1 MYNFINT
8 NEIGEQLHS
17 SIQTIFNG
25 VNIDI
30 NLEGFRTLAV
40 SGRGLLSKNINSTDI
55 PGTDG
60 KYFLY
65 GNLEVRAIVVKFQL
79 KATTNEEFR
88 KKFNKLNMLLQTDE
102 PKILKFTDEPDYSY
116 KAILQKGNDIE
127 ETSNSVVSTF
137 TFLCLDPYKY
147 KAVDKD
153 TGVNN
158 VTITKLPN
166 NRNEFT
172 PELIKVIVNSVSDKV
187 IIKNQ
192 TTTKK
197 IIINHN
203 SFAVGDVLEI
213 DLNKDYPL
221 KLNTTV
227 RSELI
232 DFVESDFDFTVK
244 QGDVITCSNSRVLEI
259 HTKERMY

>member
-25 VNIDI
+25 VNIDV

-102 PKILKFTDEPDYSY
+102 PKILKFTDEPDYY
-116 KAILQKGNDIE
+116 YMAILQKASDIE

-147 KAVDKD
+147 KEVDKD

-192 TTTKK
+192 TTAKK
-197 IIINHN
+197 IIINN

-221 KLNTTV
+221 KLNAMV

-244 QGDVITCSNSRVLEI
+244 QGDTITCSNSRVLEV

>member
-1 MYNFINT
+1 MYDFIKP
-8 NEIGEQLHS
+8 GEVGIVPTSLK
-17 SIQTIFNG
+17 TIFNG
-25 VNIDI
+25 VVLDDTIPGFKTI
-30 NLEGFRTLAV
+30 NVEGRTLI
-40 SGRGLLSKNINSTDI
+40 GRKNEKRKVPGADGEFLTSSTLDSR
-55 PGTDG
+55 P
-60 KYFLY
+60 
-65 GNLEVRAIVVKFQL
+65 IVVKYL
-79 KATTNEEFR
+79 LENTNSNYR
-88 KKFNKLNMLLQTDE
+88 DNFNKLNMLLHSDE
-102 PKILKFTDEPDYSY
+102 SKILKFTDEPDYY
-116 KAILQKGNDIE
+116 FNAILESVDDIE

-147 KAVDKD
+147 KVVDKD

-172 PELIKVIVNSVSDKV
+172 PELIKVIVNSVSDKI

-221 KLNTTV
+221 KLNAMV

-259 HTKERMY
+259 YTKERMY

>member
-88 KKFNKLNMLLQTDE
+88 QKFNRLNMLLQTDE
-102 PKILKFTDEPDYSY
+102 PKILKFTDEQDYSY

-147 KAVDKD
+147 KETDKD

-158 VTITKLPN
+158 VRITKLPN
-166 NRNEFT
+166 NRNGFT

-192 TTTKK
+192 TTAKK
-197 IIINHN
+197 IIINN

-221 KLNTTV
+221 KLNTMV

-244 QGDVITCSNSRVLEI
+244 QGDVISCSNSRVLEI
-259 HTKERMY
+259 YTKERMY

>member
-25 VNIDI
+25 VNIDTD
-30 NLEGFRTLAV
+30 LEGFRTLAV

-65 GNLEVRAIVVKFQL
+65 GNLEVRPIVVKFL
-79 KATTNEEFR
+79 MKATTNEDFR
-88 KKFNKLNMLLQTDE
+88 KKFNKLNMLLHSDE
-102 PKILKFTDEPDYSY
+102 PKILKFTDEPEYSFD
-116 KAILQKGNDIE
+116 AILQKAGDIE
-127 ETSNSVVSTF
+127 ETSNSIVSTF

-197 IIINHN
+197 IIINN

-221 KLNTTV
+221 KLNTMV

-244 QGDVITCSNSRVLEI
+244 QGDVITCSNSRVLEV

>member
-60 KYFLY
+60 K
-65 GNLEVRAIVVKFQL
+65 
-79 KATTNEEFR
+79 EFR
-88 KKFNKLNMLLQTDE
+88 QKFNRLNMLLQTDE
-102 PKILKFTDEPDYSY
+102 PKILKFTDEQDYSY

-137 TFLCLDPYKY
+137 TLLCLDPYKY
-147 KAVDKD
+147 KEVDKD

-166 NRNEFT
+166 NKNEFT
-172 PELIKVIVNSVSDKV
+172 PELIKVIVNSVSDKI

-197 IIINHN
+197 IIINHT

-221 KLNTTV
+221 KLNSLV

-244 QGDVITCSNSRVLEI
+244 QGDIITCSNSRVLEV

>member
-25 VNIDI
+25 MNIDI

-65 GNLEVRAIVVKFQL
+65 GNLEARAIVVKFQL

-88 KKFNKLNMLLQTDE
+88 QKFNRLNMLLQTDE

-116 KAILQKGNDIE
+116 TAILQKASDIE

-147 KAVDKD
+147 K
-153 TGVNN
+153 
-158 VTITKLPN
+158 
-166 NRNEFT
+166 E
-172 PELIKVIVNSVSDKV
+172 
-187 IIKNQ
+187 

-197 IIINHN
+197 IIINHT

-221 KLNTTV
+221 KLNTMV

-259 HTKERMY
+259 HMKERMY

>member
-79 KATTNEEFR
+79 KAPTNEDFR
-88 KKFNKLNMLLQTDE
+88 KKFNKLNMLLQMMS
-102 PKILKFTDEPDYSY
+102 KWSIF
-116 KAILQKGNDIE
+116 
-127 ETSNSVVSTF
+127 
-137 TFLCLDPYKY
+137 
-147 KAVDKD
+147 
-153 TGVNN
+153 
-158 VTITKLPN
+158 
-166 NRNEFT
+166 
-172 PELIKVIVNSVSDKV
+172 
-187 IIKNQ
+187 
-192 TTTKK
+192 
-197 IIINHN
+197 
-203 SFAVGDVLEI
+203 
-213 DLNKDYPL
+213 
-221 KLNTTV
+221 
-227 RSELI
+227 
-232 DFVESDFDFTVK
+232 
-244 QGDVITCSNSRVLEI
+244 
-259 HTKERMY
+259 

>member
-88 KKFNKLNMLLQTDE
+88 QKFNRLNMLLQTDE

-197 IIINHN
+197 IIINN

-221 KLNTTV
+221 KLNAMV

-244 QGDVITCSNSRVLEI
+244 QGDVITCSNSRVLEV

>member
-25 VNIDI
+25 VNLD
-30 NLEGFRTLAV
+30 LQGFRTLTV
-40 SGRGLLSKNINSTDI
+40 SGRGLLSREVHSTNI
-55 PGTDG
+55 PATDG
-60 KYFLY
+60 KYFLNS
-65 GNLEVRAIVVKFQL
+65 NLGARDISVKFQL

-88 KKFNKLNMLLQTDE
+88 QKFNRLNMLLQTDE
-102 PKILKFTDEPDYSY
+102 PKILKFTDEPDYY
-116 KAILQKGNDIE
+116 YMAIFQKGSDIE

-147 KAVDKD
+147 KEVDKD
-153 TGVNN
+153 TGVSS
-158 VTITKLPN
+158 VTVTKLPN
-166 NRNEFT
+166 NRNEST
-172 PELIKVIVNSVSDKV
+172 PELIKVIVNNVGDKV

-197 IIINHN
+197 IIINHT

-221 KLNTTV
+221 KLNAMV
-227 RSELI
+227 RSDLI

-244 QGDVITCSNSRVLEI
+244 QGDTITCSNSRVLEV

>member
-25 VNIDI
+25 VNIDVD
-30 NLEGFRTLAV
+30 LEGFRTLAV

-79 KATTNEEFR
+79 KATTNEDFR

-102 PKILKFTDEPDYSY
+102 PKILKFTDESDYY
-116 KAILQKGNDIE
+116 YMAILQKASDTE
-127 ETSNSVVSTF
+127 ETSNSIVSTF

-147 KAVDKD
+147 KVVDKD

-197 IIINHN
+197 IIINN

-221 KLNTTV
+221 KLNTMV

-232 DFVESDFDFTVK
+232 DFVESDFDFAVK
-244 QGDVITCSNSRVLEI
+244 QGDTITCSNSRVLEV

>member
-25 VNIDI
+25 VNLDI

-65 GNLEVRAIVVKFQL
+65 SNLEVRSIVVKFQL

-88 KKFNKLNMLLQTDE
+88 QKFNRLNMLLQTDE
-102 PKILKFTDEPDYSY
+102 PKILKFTDEPDYY
-116 KAILQKGNDIE
+116 YMAIFQKGSDIE

-137 TFLCLDPYKY
+137 SFLCLDPYKY
-147 KAVDKD
+147 KETDKD
-153 TGVNN
+153 AGVNS

-166 NRNEFT
+166 NRNEST
-172 PELIKVIVNSVSDKV
+172 PELIKVIVNNVGDKV

-197 IIINHN
+197 IIINHT

-221 KLNTTV
+221 KLNSLV
-227 RSELI
+227 RSDLI

-244 QGDVITCSNSRVLEI
+244 QGDVITCSNSRVLEV

>member
-1 MYNFINT
+1 M
-8 NEIGEQLHS
+8 
-17 SIQTIFNG
+17 
-25 VNIDI
+25 
-30 NLEGFRTLAV
+30 
-40 SGRGLLSKNINSTDI
+40 
-55 PGTDG
+55 
-60 KYFLY
+60 
-65 GNLEVRAIVVKFQL
+65 
-79 KATTNEEFR
+79 KATTNEDFR
-88 KKFNKLNMLLQTDE
+88 KKFNKLNMLLHSDE
-102 PKILKFTDEPDYSY
+102 PKILKFTDEPEYSFD
-116 KAILQKGNDIE
+116 AILQKTGDIE

-172 PELIKVIVNSVSDKV
+172 PELIKVIVNSVGDKV

-192 TTTKK
+192 TTAKK
-197 IIINHN
+197 IIINN
-203 SFAVGDVLEI
+203 SFGDVIEI

-221 KLNTTV
+221 KLNAMV

-232 DFVESDFDFTVK
+232 DFMESDFDFTVK
-244 QGDVITCSNSRVLEI
+244 QGDVITCSNSRVLEV

>member
-25 VNIDI
+25 VNIDTD
-30 NLEGFRTLAV
+30 LEGFRTLAV

-88 KKFNKLNMLLQTDE
+88 QKFNRLNMLLQTDE
-102 PKILKFTDEPDYSY
+102 PKILKFTDEQDYSY

-147 KAVDKD
+147 KEVDKD
-153 TGVNN
+153 TGVSS

-166 NRNEFT
+166 NKNEFT
-172 PELIKVIVNSVSDKV
+172 PELIKVIVNSVSDKI

-192 TTTKK
+192 TTAKK
-197 IIINHN
+197 IIINN

-221 KLNTTV
+221 KLNSLV

-244 QGDVITCSNSRVLEI
+244 QGDVITCSNSRVLEV

>member
-1 MYNFINT
+1 M
-8 NEIGEQLHS
+8 
-17 SIQTIFNG
+17 
-25 VNIDI
+25 
-30 NLEGFRTLAV
+30 
-40 SGRGLLSKNINSTDI
+40 
-55 PGTDG
+55 
-60 KYFLY
+60 
-65 GNLEVRAIVVKFQL
+65 
-79 KATTNEEFR
+79 
-88 KKFNKLNMLLQTDE
+88 NMLLHSDE
-102 PKILKFTDEPDYSY
+102 SKILKFTDEPDYY
-116 KAILQKGNDIE
+116 FKAIIDSVDDIE

-147 KAVDKD
+147 KVIDKD
-153 TGVNN
+153 VGVNN
-158 VTITKLPN
+158 VTITKLPS

-197 IIINHN
+197 IIINN

-221 KLNTTV
+221 KLNAMV

-244 QGDVITCSNSRVLEI
+244 QGDVITCSNSRVLEV